1 MAPASETISLAGLG
15 HIEKGNVGFGN
26 GRVIEILDN
35 IYYVSDL
42 PFCLLRLSS
51 LNEFLAVEAVIG
63 EPVSVLISL
72 LCGNKFWRS
81 RLAHDHES
89 LSRDAALCMRLKR
102 TRRGD
107 IVFGRSGVL
116 ALYGKLRDNPC

>member
-1 MAPASETISLAGLG
+1 MATNSGVGTLAWPLLVRQFRWWALP
-15 HIEKGNVGFGN
+15 ILKKVMLGFGN

-72 LCGNKFWRS
+72 LCGKMQGN
-81 RLAHDHES
+81 
-89 LSRDAALCMRLKR
+89 
-102 TRRGD
+102 
-107 IVFGRSGVL
+107 L
-116 ALYGKLRDNPC
+116 ALKARP

>member
-1 MAPASETISLAGLG
+1 ML
-15 HIEKGNVGFGN
+15 GFGN

-72 LCGNKFWRS
+72 LCAKMQGNFGAQGS
-81 RLAHDHES
+81 PMTTS
-89 LSRDAALCMRLKR
+89 LSRE
-102 TRRGD
+102 TQ
-107 IVFGRSGVL
+107 
-116 ALYGKLRDNPC
+116 P